1 MPLGGNILLFI
12 YAVSSGRS
20 PGGLELKGM
29 ASSICVKDIRTFLN
43 TRLSLIYIF
52 FWIMQYNTH
61 HLFLYLSTE
70 TGHTS
75 CPEMLTRKDRV
86 GVHACVCV
94 CAHAHVCSRI
104 ACVIS

>member
-1 MPLGGNILLFI
+1 
-12 YAVSSGRS
+12 
-20 PGGLELKGM
+20 M
-29 ASSICVKDIRTFLN
+29 ALSICVKDIRTFLN

-52 FWIMQYNTH
+52 FWLMQYNTH

-70 TGHTS
+70 TGHIS

-94 CAHAHVCSRI
+94 CGRMFMRVHACSCARMLMRVH
-104 ACVIS
+104 ATRH

>member
-1 MPLGGNILLFI
+1 MPLGGSILLFI
-12 YAVSSGRS
+12 HAVSSGRS

-52 FWIMQYNTH
+52 LWLMQYNTR

-70 TGHTS
+70 TGHIS

-86 GVHACVCV
+86 AVHESVCV
-94 CAHAHVCSRI
+94 CAHAHVR
-104 ACVIS
+104 ARMRH